1 MTQWGSVAFTNS
13 AGFWGWQWLLLASFC
28 RNLLFLS
35 FIKISSSII
44 RHPSV
49 SVYPKPSV
57 MKSTFGSIIGKL
69 TPTRKSN
76 DSDSSDIYALHTML
90 TMLSLI
96 HANSAV
102 KVPES
107 LDTRSQD
114 LTEWESKELKIL
126 TALATVLVMEHEKV
140 AVVANPGN
148 RERVEVF
155 VCTDSIAIDKST
167 KSSEANFLGYLRS
180 FVVTTNSWKD
190 IKQET
195 TRPTICNPND
205 KIYLDSATLDELK
218 ADVKRYW

>member
-1 MTQWGSVAFTNS
+1 MAFTNS
-13 AGFWGWQWLLLASFC
+13 AVLRMTGLLLAFC
-28 RNLLFLS
+28 QNLLFLS

-69 TPTRKSN
+69 TPTRKLN
-76 DSDSSDIYALHTML
+76 DSDSSDIYALRTML

-114 LTEWESKELKIL
+114 LTERESKELKIL
-126 TALATVLVMEHEKV
+126 TTLATVLVMEHKKV

-148 RERVEVF
+148 GERVEVF
-155 VCTDSIAIDKST
+155 VCTDSITIDEST

-180 FVVTTNSWKD
+180 FVVTTNPRKD

-195 TRPTICNPND
+195 IRPTICNLND
-205 KIYLDSATLDELK
+205 KIHLDSATLDELK

>member
-1 MTQWGSVAFTNS
+1 M
-13 AGFWGWQWLLLASFC
+13 
-28 RNLLFLS
+28 
-35 FIKISSSII
+35 
-44 RHPSV
+44 
-49 SVYPKPSV
+49 
-57 MKSTFGSIIGKL
+57 
-69 TPTRKSN
+69 RKSN
-76 DSDSSDIYALHTML
+76 DSDLSDIYALRTML

-102 KVPES
+102 KVLES

-114 LTEWESKELKIL
+114 LTERESKELKIL

-148 RERVEVF
+148 GERVEVF
-155 VCTDSIAIDKST
+155 LCTAIDKST

-180 FVVTTNSWKD
+180 FVVMTNPQKD

-195 TRPTICNPND
+195 TRPTICNLND
-205 KIYLDSATLDELK
+205 KIHLDSAMLDELK